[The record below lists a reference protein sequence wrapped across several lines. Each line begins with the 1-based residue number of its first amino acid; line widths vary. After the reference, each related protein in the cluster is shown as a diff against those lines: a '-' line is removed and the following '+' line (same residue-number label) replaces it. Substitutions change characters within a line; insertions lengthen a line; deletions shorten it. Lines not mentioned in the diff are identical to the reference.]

1 MAKLKNENELLKF
14 AIKVGMDYA
23 ERRGVVKFE
32 ATDGADEKVEYI
44 YRLLVHD
51 GKMQPLAKPD
61 LSLKNM
67 KHKLAVWI
75 SKQLPADHELL
86 K

>member
-1 MAKLKNENELLKF
+1 MKKLKNEAELLKF
-14 AIKVGMDYA
+14 AVKVGMDYA
-23 ERRGVVKFE
+23 ERRGVAKFE
-32 ATDGADEKVEYI
+32 ATDSANDKIEFV

-51 GKMQPLAKPD
+51 KKMQPLAKLD
-61 LSLKNM
+61 VSLPNM

-75 SKQLPADHELL
+75 SKQLPEDHELL